1 MNTFARAARRP
12 SRLAPALAGKIMTP
26 EHGRFDAARRAWNL
40 AIDQDPAAVVF
51 PESAQDVAA
60 AVLFAAEWGQRI
72 APQATGHGAAALG
85 PVGDAILLKTERM
98 RGLAIDSVGR
108 VARVEAGVLASEVV
122 RAAARHG
129 LTPLTGSSPDVGVVG
144 YTLGGGLSFLGR
156 KHGLAANNVRAIG
169 LVTADGSLVRADRD
183 HEPDLFWAVR
193 GGGGSFGIVTA
204 IELELVPITHTLAGI
219 LWYPIERAG
228 EVLHAW
234 ADLTRAEPPDD
245 LTTAGRLLN
254 LPPLREIPEPVRG
267 KSFVVVEAIHLGDPA
282 TADELLASL
291 RALGPVNDT
300 IQMVPA
306 AALLDL
312 FLEPEHPVPVVG
324 DGLTLAELPPRRD
337 RCARQRRRR
346 RGRVPPR
353 VRRGP
358 PPRRRARSRPAG
370 ERRAL
375 LDRGELRHVR
385 SRRDPHP
392 DIQGV
397 VRTQIT
403 TVKQAMGPWT
413 ARHMSQL
420 RRHPQVH
427 GHLLDRAGIRRLPRH
442 QGDGRSRATDP
453 QRTMPASDSI
463 NG

>member
-156 KHGLAANNVRAIG
+156 KHGLAANNVRAIE
-169 LVTADGSLVRADRD
+169 LVSADGSLVRADRD

-324 DGLTLAELPPRRD
+324 DGLTLAELPPVAID
-337 RCARQRRRR
+337 ALVNAA
-346 RGRVPPR
+346 GDEAAFPLVSVE
-353 VRRGP
+353 VRHL
-358 PPRRRARSRPAG
+358 
-370 ERRAL
+370 E
-375 LDRGELRHVR
+375 GELG
-385 SRRDPHP
+385 RDQPANGALSSIEASYVMSAVGATP
-392 DIQGV
+392 TPELQGV

-413 ARHMSQL
+413 ARHMSLNFADTPRSMGTFWTAPAFERL
-420 RRHPQVH
+420 RAIKATVDPDN
-427 GHLLDRAGIRRLPRH
+427 LIRANHTI
-442 QGDGRSRATDP
+442 
-453 QRTMPASDSI
+453 PASD
-463 NG
+463 